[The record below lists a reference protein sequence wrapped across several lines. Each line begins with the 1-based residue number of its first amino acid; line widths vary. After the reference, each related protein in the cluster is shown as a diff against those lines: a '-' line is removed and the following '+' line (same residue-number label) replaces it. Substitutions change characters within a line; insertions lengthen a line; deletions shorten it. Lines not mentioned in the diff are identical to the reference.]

1 MEPTQAL
8 SLQQVLFYVSG
19 AIILFAGLRVV
30 TAQRVFHSALWLAVA
45 LATQAVL
52 YLLLNAEFVAVV
64 QIMVYVGAVIVLLI
78 FAVMLTAQAGDVNV
92 AQTNRLG
99 LASAL
104 GAAVVFYGLVK
115 TLGATHFGTGE
126 AAAVAVGAEHG
137 NLQAIGKLLFSDY
150 IYPFELIALILFT
163 ALVGAVLIARKDP
176 E

>member
-1 MEPTQAL
+1 MAPTQAL
-8 SLQQVLFYVSG
+8 SLQQILFYVSG
-19 AIILFAGLRVV
+19 AIILFSALRVV

-52 YLLLNAEFVAVV
+52 FLLLNAEFVAVV

-78 FAVMLTAQAGDVNV
+78 FAVMLTAQSGDNNV

-99 LASAL
+99 VPAVL
-104 GAAVVFYGLVK
+104 GVGLVFYGLIK
-115 TLGATHFGTGE
+115 TLGATHFSSGE
-126 AAAVAVGAEHG
+126 AASVAMGAEHG
-137 NLQAIGKLLFSDY
+137 NLQAIGKLLLSDY
-150 IYPFELIALILFT
+150 LYPFELIALILFT